1 MLNTAKRRRPQD
13 ADAVRSGADAV
24 SWSAGFKHAAAVV
37 FALCATI
44 AIVAGLGF
52 VAETPPQ
59 ADAQTCTIPDPNTYN
74 GEIEYVG
81 ANGGAWPSHR
91 VEIVFPQTAYVSEVI
106 VTSSRTNIGN
116 ESQGKWKIDV
126 NGQTY
131 ESGSGVKVEYT
142 SGKKGDVK
150 FTFDK
155 PIHVTAGTKGTAY
168 ITLFGQSGAK
178 SNYTFKYKGG
188 DKDPCPA
195 ASPTPPPATPTSAA
209 PAPTTAQPTTSPNS
223 TTTTQPSTSA
233 TSAQPTSDGTST
245 AAPTTTVDPH
255 AGTGETPTII
265 RPAKNGEVGIRV
277 SAAAFRNDTTQYSSG
292 IRFRLWTAD
301 ESGDYFTSSDRG
313 PQQPINADWATCV
326 TGATGECVIYVP
338 SSFAGEYAFVVQEN
352 EYPGTFHIGRINW
365 GKFGNYNNR
374 TNGYLPGFVN
384 LSMARI
390 GATDPYWGKMFPLSS
405 SEISTWD
412 EIRSFGSSVQSL
424 NNPPMEKARKCQAS
438 GGPRIALVMDTT
450 TSISDA
456 KGTERYRDA
465 VYGSGGLLDSLVGTG
480 ASVAFFPFATTSK
493 TNLTFAE
500 PVPVDTNLALA
511 KDNAKKALSNI
522 GGTTNWQS
530 GFESVLNSGQ
540 KYDQIIFVTDGD
552 ANTWFDNGA
561 TDSVNVDGSVKG
573 VEAGTYAAN
582 QLKAQG
588 MRIVSIGVASAD
600 SAAHWNG
607 SGQLKAV
614 SGPQYGVDYF
624 GTDWNR
630 LAASL
635 RAAASE
641 VTCQIDF
648 EVNKVI
654 VDAAGNKLA
663 DQSAAAGWQMDL
675 GVSNLADPQSDLSG
689 TTEKA
694 PFGYLSGDADQK
706 IMSASA
712 NTTGKTYGDPAKLRW
727 TLTQYADPTKI
738 NTSAVIRENVSS
750 KSGFEFV
757 PGASTFEVQD
767 SRTGAVTR
775 RGQLQSSQQS
785 FTNLKPGDRV
795 VVTMVNRLTPEI
807 TLQKDLPNGRKK
819 DSDQFQ
825 LDISKVT
832 GAQNGAFVDAR
843 LGNAVTTQ
851 GTSKGVQQTADGKT
865 LQAGPFKLEPNTT
878 YLLRENGA
886 NNANIGDYDTSL
898 QCSGATAQPVPES
911 KRSGTGRVWQVQ
923 TGSNVTQNISCTFT
937 NKPVL
942 SSSISWKKVD
952 NENKPLACSQW
963 QLTRTKD
970 EKGAPVSGQAW
981 AVNDNA
987 SNANCSFQNSGLQ
1000 NKQDVDSAGGSFKVN
1015 DLPLGTYTIEE
1026 VRAPDGYAV
1035 STDRYKAEVVLDAAS
1050 ASTGVTVKDAFINYP
1065 SVKTPESL
1073 PRTGGSGI
1081 GLPAGI
1087 AAAIIAFGC
1096 ALLRR
1101 QRA

>member
-24 SWSAGFKHAAAVV
+24 SWSVGFKHAAAVV

-52 VAETPPQ
+52 APETSPQ

-116 ESQGKWKIDV
+116 ESQGKWKIAV
-126 NGQTY
+126 NGKTY
-131 ESGSGVKVEYT
+131 ESGSGVKAEYT

-150 FTFDK
+150 FIFDK

-195 ASPTPPPATPTSAA
+195 ASPTPTSAA
-209 PAPTTAQPTTSPNS
+209 PTPTTAKPTTSPNS

-233 TSAQPTSDGTST
+233 TSAQPTSGGTTT
-245 AAPTTTVDPH
+245 AAPTTAVDPR

-265 RPAKNGEVGIRV
+265 RPAKNDEVGIRV
-277 SAAAFRNDTTQYSSG
+277 SAAAFRDDTTQYSSG

-338 SSFAGEYAFVVQEN
+338 SSFTGEYAFVVQEN

-365 GKFGNYNNR
+365 GKFGDYNNR

-465 VYGSGGLLDSLVGTG
+465 VYGSGGLLDGLVGSG
-480 ASVAFFPFATTSK
+480 ASVAFFPFATQAK

-511 KDNAKKALSNI
+511 KDNARKALSNI

-561 TDSVNVDGSVKG
+561 TDSVNIDGSVKG

-614 SGPQYGVDYF
+614 SGPEYGVDYF
-624 GTDWNR
+624 GTDWDR

-641 VTCQIDF
+641 VTCQIEF
-648 EVNKVI
+648 EVNKII

-675 GVSNLADPQSDLSG
+675 GVSNLADPQPDLSG

-738 NTSAVIRENVSS
+738 KTSAVIRENVSS

-775 RGQLQSSQQS
+775 RGKLQSSDQS
-785 FTNLKPGDRV
+785 FANLTPGDRV

-825 LDISKVT
+825 LEISKVT

-886 NNANIGDYDTSL
+886 NNANIGDYDTNL
-898 QCSGATAQPVPES
+898 TCTGATPVPVS
-911 KRSGTGRVWQVQ
+911 DANRPGPGRVWQVQ
-923 TGSNVTQNISCTFT
+923 TNADITENISCTFT
-937 NKPVL
+937 NKPVQR
-942 SSSISWKKVD
+942 SSISWTKTD
-952 NENKPLACSQW
+952 NEKNALACSQW

-970 EKGAPVSGQAW
+970 EKGQAVSGQSW
-981 AVNDNA
+981 VVNDKATN
-987 SNANCSFQNSGLQ
+987 STCSYENSGLQ
-1000 NKQDVDSAGGSFKVN
+1000 SKEDVDANGGAFKVS
-1015 DLPLGTYTIEE
+1015 DLPLGTYTLEE
-1026 VRAPDGYAV
+1026 VVAPKGYGV
-1035 STDRYKAEVVLDAAS
+1035 NKSRFKEENIVLNEAS
-1050 ASTGVTVKDAFINYP
+1050 ASTGVTITDPFVNYP
-1065 SVKTPESL
+1065 DVTTPGTL
-1073 PRTGGSGI
+1073 PRTGGPGV

-1087 AAAIIAFGC
+1087 AALIVGAGC

-1101 QRA
+1101 KRA